1 MSCKFLAKLMFL
13 GYAIIQLPE
22 ILVSMYA
29 FIRKQFIQRTAKIL
43 DTRSRTL
50 YQIKPFREENWGY
63 DVMNS
68 IGAPFLEAV
77 ENRILKSEIKILD
90 VVEKKLDCI
99 NNRIDDVMSRL

>member
-1 MSCKFLAKLMFL
+1 MFL

-50 YQIKPFREENWGY
+50 YQIKPFREENWAY
-63 DVMNS
+63 DAMNS
-68 IGAPFLEAV
+68 VGATFLEAV

-99 NNRIDDVMSRL
+99 NSRIDDVMSRL